1 MAINLV
7 PCEKEAFSKG
17 EPVKRIG
24 QITLATCLAFA
35 ALITAS
41 APAQA
46 DESVMVNGVACTI
59 VGTSGN
65 DTLTGTDG
73 NDVICGLGGDDIIQ
87 GGPGADKLFA
97 GDGTD
102 SLLGGDGSDLL
113 DGGTGDDT
121 SNGEAGNDVINDGLG
136 DDISEGGP
144 GADKLF
150 GGDGADALLGNDGGD
165 YLDGGAGSDTLDGG
179 GGVDYCAIQ
188 PADTTKSC
196 FYDSKAP
203 TLVSVS
209 VSPKAID
216 TGTGPQEVKIRMR
229 IKDIGA
235 GISGY
240 CQTGETMN
248 AAGIP
253 CSSWR
258 IYVRF
263 TNGELEVVFGLDS
276 RKCTATGFVPPITED
291 NIERVEK
298 VGSICRI
305 SGTANDG
312 VYEGIT
318 QVSSTKRGMYRL
330 DSVDMWD
337 DAGNRRDIR
346 SEELAARKLNIAFK
360 QTFLGDAS
368 KPVLVSAAFPIA
380 TVDSSTSDATAKIR
394 LRIKDSGSGVCK
406 PTCVNGRLVA
416 QLVSK
421 GDSPIQIPIQSF
433 TRISGTAN
441 NGVYEGLAYFRQGTQ
456 AGKFYLDDVDFS
468 DMSNNITR
476 LFSADLAE
484 KKLLINVKQTGA
496 GDGEKPVI
504 QNVQLSTTS
513 VVTGSEKQE
522 ITVDFRVVD
531 NRGVFLPP
539 SANKE
544 IMPSSRISGAFISD
558 DGKRMISFAIGSLDT
573 DCTKVSG
580 ESQVGCRLSG
590 DATNGVYRTKI
601 VVPQN
606 SARGAYTL
614 QYIWVSDEAANL
626 LKHETV
632 EAVAGAGIATS
643 FTVQ

>member
-35 ALITAS
+35 ALITANG
-41 APAQA
+41 PAQA
-46 DESVMVNGVACTI
+46 DESAMVNGVACTI
-59 VGTSGN
+59 VGTAGN

-87 GGPGADKLFA
+87 GGLGADKLFA
-97 GDGTD
+97 GDGAD

-113 DGGTGDDT
+113 DGGAGNDT
-121 SNGEAGNDVINDGLG
+121 SNGEAGNDVINGGLG

-179 GGVDYCAIQ
+179 GGVDYCANQ

-209 VSPKAID
+209 VSPKSID
-216 TGTGPQEVKIRMR
+216 TSTGPQEVKLRMR
-229 IKDIGA
+229 IKDLGA

-240 CQTGETMN
+240 CQPREELN

-253 CSSWR
+253 CSAWR
-258 IYVRF
+258 IYTRF
-263 TNGELEVVFGLDS
+263 TNGDLEQAFGLDQRFCDAS
-276 RKCTATGFVPPITED
+276 GFSPDAPQPTFG
-291 NIERVEK
+291 K
-298 VGSICRI
+298 GLSVGLICRI

-312 VYEGIT
+312 IYEGRGV
-318 QVSSTKRGMYRL
+318 VSSTKRGMYRL
-330 DSVDMWD
+330 DSMELWD
-337 DAGNRRDIR
+337 DAGNMRSIR
-346 SEELAARKLNIAFK
+346 TEELASRKLNIVFK
-360 QTFLGDAS
+360 QTNLGDAS
-368 KPVLVSAAFPIA
+368 KPVLVSAAFPQA
-380 TVDSSTSDATAKIR
+380 TVDTSTSDATAKIR
-394 LRIKDSGSGVCK
+394 LRIKDAGTGVCK
-406 PTCVNGRLVA
+406 PTCVNGRLNA
-416 QLVSK
+416 GLMSK
-421 GDSPIQIPIQSF
+421 GNSPVQIPFQNF
-433 TRISGTAN
+433 KRVSGTAN
-441 NGVYEGLAYFRQGTQ
+441 DGVYEGIAYFRQGTQ
-456 AGKFYLDDVDFS
+456 PGKFYLDDVDFS
-468 DMSNNITR
+468 DMSNNNTR
-476 LFSADLAE
+476 LFSADLAK
-484 KKLLINVKQTGA
+484 KKLLVNVKQTGA

-504 QNVQLSTTS
+504 QNIQLSTAS
-513 VVTGSEKQE
+513 VTTGSEKQE

-544 IMPSSRISGAFISD
+544 IMPSSRINGSFISA
-558 DGKRMISFAIGSLDT
+558 DGKRMISFAISSLDA

-614 QYIWVSDEAANL
+614 QYIWASDDAANL
-626 LKHETV
+626 IKHDTV

>member
-1 MAINLV
+1 M
-7 PCEKEAFSKG
+7 
-17 EPVKRIG
+17 KRIS
-24 QITLATCLAFA
+24 QLTLGTCLAIA
-35 ALITAS
+35 ALITAN
-41 APAQA
+41 APAHA
-46 DESVMVNGVACTI
+46 AEAVVVNGVTCTI

-87 GGPGADKLFA
+87 GGPGSDKLFA
-97 GDGTD
+97 GDGAD
-102 SLLGGDGSDLL
+102 ALLGGDGSDLL
-113 DGGTGDDT
+113 DGGAGNDT

-179 GGVDYCAIQ
+179 GGVDYCAVQ
-188 PADTTKSC
+188 PADSTKSC

-203 TLVSVS
+203 TLVSAS
-209 VSPKAID
+209 VSPKSID
-216 TGTGPQEVKIRMR
+216 TSTGPQEVKLRMR

-240 CQTGETMN
+240 CQTGETLN

-258 IYVRF
+258 TYVRF

-276 RKCTATGFVPPITED
+276 RNCTATGFVPPITD
-291 NIERVEK
+291 DIERVEK

-312 VYEGIT
+312 VYEGVT
-318 QVSSTKRGMYRL
+318 KVSLTKRGMYRL
-330 DSVDMWD
+330 NSVEMWD
-337 DAGNRRDIR
+337 DAGNNRDIR
-346 SEELAARKLNIAFK
+346 AEELAARKLNIVFK
-360 QTFLGDAS
+360 QTNLGDAS
-368 KPVLVSAAFPIA
+368 KPVLVSAAFPTA
-380 TVDSSTSDATAKIR
+380 TVDSSTSDATVKIR
-394 LRIKDSGSGVCK
+394 LRIKDAGSGVCK

-416 QLVSK
+416 GLVSK
-421 GDSPIQIPIQSF
+421 GNSPIQIPLQNF
-433 TRISGTAN
+433 NRVSGTAN
-441 NGVYEGLAYFRQGTQ
+441 DGVYEGLAYFRQGTQ

-468 DMSNNITR
+468 DMSNNNTR
-476 LFSADLAE
+476 LFSADLAK
-484 KKLLINVKQTGA
+484 KKLLVNVKQTGA

-504 QNVQLSTTS
+504 QNIQLSTAS
-513 VVTGSEKQE
+513 VTTGSEKQE

-531 NRGVFLPP
+531 NRGMFLPVSAP
-539 SANKE
+539 ANKDLFVP
-544 IMPSSRISGAFISD
+544 PSSRINGAFISA
-558 DGKRMISFAIGSLDT
+558 DGKRMISFAISYLDA
-573 DCTKVSG
+573 DCAKVSG
-580 ESQVGCRLSG
+580 ESQLGCRLSG

-614 QYIWVSDEAANL
+614 QYIWVSDDAANL
-626 LKHETV
+626 LKHDTV
-632 EAVAGAGIATS
+632 EAIAAAGIATS

>member
-7 PCEKEAFSKG
+7 ACEKEAFSKG

-24 QITLATCLAFA
+24 QITLGTCLAFA
-35 ALITAS
+35 ALITAN

-59 VGTSGN
+59 VGTDGN
-65 DTLTGTDG
+65 DTLIGTDG

-97 GDGTD
+97 GDGAD
-102 SLLGGDGSDLL
+102 ALLGGDGSDLL

-165 YLDGGAGSDTLDGG
+165 YLDGGAGSDSLDGG

-216 TGTGPQEVKIRMR
+216 TGAGPQEVKIRMR

-240 CQTGETMN
+240 CQPGEQLN

-253 CSSWR
+253 CPSWR
-258 IYVRF
+258 TYVRF
-263 TNGELEVVFGLDS
+263 TNGELVVVFGLDS

-291 NIERVEK
+291 NIERVQK
-298 VGSICRI
+298 LGYLCRI

-312 VYEGIT
+312 VYEGVA

-330 DSVDMWD
+330 DSVEMLD
-337 DAGNRRDIR
+337 DAGNSRVIP
-346 SEELAARKLNIAFK
+346 SEELATRKLNIAFK

-368 KPVLVSAAFPIA
+368 KPVLVSAAFSIA

-394 LRIKDSGSGVCK
+394 LGIKDSGSGVCK
-406 PTCVNGRLVA
+406 PTCVNGRLLA
-416 QLVSK
+416 LLVSK
-421 GDSPIQIPIQSF
+421 GNSPIQIPIRGF

-441 NGVYEGLAYFRQGTQ
+441 NGVYEGLANFRQGTQ

-468 DMSNNITR
+468 DMSNNVTR
-476 LFSADLAE
+476 LFSADLA
-484 KKLLINVKQTGA
+484 KNKLLINVKQTGA

-544 IMPSSRISGAFISD
+544 IRPSSRIIGSFISD
-558 DGKRMISFAIGSLDT
+558 DGKRMISFAISSLDT
-573 DCTKVSG
+573 DCAKVNG

-590 DATNGVYRTKI
+590 DATSGVYRTKI

-606 SARGAYTL
+606 SARGAYNL
-614 QYIWVSDEAANL
+614 QYIWASDEAANL
-626 LKHETV
+626 LKHDTI
-632 EAVAGAGIATS
+632 EAIAGAGIATS